1 MPKNLDV
8 AFTWIILFLKYIRID
23 MCQIIQKGEICMK
36 HMTLNDRISIQEGLD
51 NGYAIRTI
59 TPEPRL

>member
-1 MPKNLDV
+1 
-8 AFTWIILFLKYIRID
+8 
-23 MCQIIQKGEICMK
+23 MK